1 MTNASALPKKKLP
14 SYHFEDFK
22 CNLSKAFYPS
32 APLLKDPRSG
42 VINTESW
49 ALDLYQFIRNRFFSL
64 LFLECSSQ
72 LTFRHKKVIAT
83 LRHLLF

>member
-1 MTNASALPKKKLP
+1 MTNASALPKRKLP

-32 APLLKDPRSG
+32 APLLKDPRSR

-49 ALDLYQFIRNRFFSL
+49 ALDLYQFIRNRFF
-64 LFLECSSQ
+64 FPFI
-72 LTFRHKKVIAT
+72 FRM
-83 LRHLLF
+83 

>member
-1 MTNASALPKKKLP
+1 MTKASEHPERKLP

-32 APLLKDPRSG
+32 APLLKDPRSR

-49 ALDLYQFIRNRFFSL
+49 ALDLYQFIRNRFF
-64 LFLECSSQ
+64 FPFI
-72 LTFRHKKVIAT
+72 FRM
-83 LRHLLF
+83 